1 MRERRVGFFTGNR
14 SEYGLLFPILEAV
27 AADPRLEYRLLV
39 SGAHLK
45 EDFGRTLDEIE
56 GDGFHV
62 DAEVPIDH
70 GDDDLLGAT
79 RAIGSGVL
87 GTSRELLR
95 LKPEILVVW
104 GDRYEAFA
112 ALLASTQM
120 GIPTAHVEGGDYT
133 EGGALDDS
141 VRHAMTKLA
150 HLHLTTNA
158 DSAERVRRLG
168 EEAWRVHDVGLP
180 VLDLV
185 AKGRYATRDEVI
197 ERLGLDPSRP
207 ILVFSQ
213 HSVATEHDRAAEQV
227 RPSLAALEEAIR
239 RFGCQAVITYPNDDP
254 GGRLIV
260 AEIEALAGR
269 RVPGLVVRPSLGRFL
284 YHGVLALASA
294 CVGNSS
300 SGIKETPS
308 FHCPCVNVGPRQRG
322 RLRAE
327 NVIDVGYS
335 REEILAAI
343 GRCLTD
349 GSFREQVETC
359 VSPYGGGDAGRRVA
373 ELLATVELGPA
384 LIQKKMTY

>member
-1 MRERRVGFFTGNR
+1 V
-14 SEYGLLFPILEAV
+14 
-27 AADPRLEYRLLV
+27 
-39 SGAHLK
+39 
-45 EDFGRTLDEIE
+45 
-56 GDGFHV
+56 
-62 DAEVPIDH
+62 
-70 GDDDLLGAT
+70 
-79 RAIGSGVL
+79 
-87 GTSRELLR
+87 
-95 LKPEILVVW
+95 VVW

-112 ALLASTQM
+112 ALVASTQM
-120 GIPTAHVEGGDYT
+120 GIPTAHAEGGDYT

-185 AKGRYATRDEVI
+185 VKGRYATRGEVT
-197 ERLGLDPSRP
+197 ERLGLELSRP

-213 HSVATEHDRAAEQV
+213 HPVATEHQKAAEQV
-227 RPSLAALEEAIR
+227 RPSLAALEEAAHR
-239 RFGCQAVITYPNDDP
+239 WGAQTVITYPNDDP

-260 AEIEALAGR
+260 DEIAALAGR
-269 RVPGLVVRPSLGRFL
+269 GVPGLVVRPSLGRHL

-308 FHCPCVNVGPRQRG
+308 FHCPCVNIGPRQRG

-335 REEILAAI
+335 RGEILAAI
-343 GRCLTD
+343 ERCLTD
-349 GSFREQVETC
+349 GTFREQVRAC

-384 LIQKKMTY
+384 LIQKKLTY